1 MSCDGNESRWV
12 ATLAVRLERRLSSN
26 TWWPGKSGR
35 SAYRTRTFLGASALD
50 VDASG
55 FHSGHV
61 MMTRRSTFQQSRMPD
76 HLATRQTL
84 FRASRQWRTAR
95 QARSRPAHRHRSL
108 PAELASTSR
117 RLLGAPG
124 RGADV
129 SFTPRDLP
137 ETDACAPMTQMVARW
152 L

>member
-1 MSCDGNESRWV
+1 MSRDGNESRRV
-12 ATLAVRLERRLSSN
+12 ATLAVKLERRLSSN
-26 TWWPGKSGR
+26 TWSPGQSGR
-35 SAYRTRTFLGASALD
+35 SAYRTRTFLGSCALD
-50 VDASG
+50 AEAGG
-55 FHSGHV
+55 FHSGHF

-95 QARSRPAHRHRSL
+95 QARSRPAHRHQSL
-108 PAELASTSR
+108 PTESASTSR

-124 RGADV
+124 RGAEV
-129 SFTPRDLP
+129 SFTPEDLP
-137 ETDACAPMTQMVARW
+137 KTDACASMTQMVACW